1 MEPTSAPLRTP
12 AGRGR
17 ERGPRPGCC
26 GRPAPGRTLAAALA
40 RTDADFRLKHR
51 VAPVRQGPAGVLAY
65 LLHEAER
72 PGEVHAPDT
81 RPEPR
86 ARGGS
91 GVPDVTAS
99 YDPGSLPHQPP

>member
-1 MEPTSAPLRTP
+1 MDRQALRSVRLSAG
-12 AGRGR
+12 A
-17 ERGPRPGCC
+17 ENM
-26 GRPAPGRTLAAALA
+26 GRTEAAADDRLREELAAAHA